1 MAKLGISLA
10 AALMVCLAV
19 LAASVF
25 QQQDIMRDHSSIPP
39 WFAFT
44 FGFKVCSTNQL
55 AMCGHWQR
63 LHLIQ
68 QSRLLMPA
76 HLLLQK
82 QWLSCMLLKCLPLVC
97 TIHFHSVPFQ
107 AFRVME
113 RFPNWAMP
121 PAARM
126 VDLALNGFHKS
137 QVIIAVNDLGI
148 ADALGDSGQS
158 AQQLAQ
164 QLSIKNADKL
174 SRLLS
179 AAASFGVFTARQTS
193 KHEPVTFHNS
203 GLSAVLRG
211 DHSNTVTH
219 TIKGSIQSL
228 YLPWGSIAEGLKQD
242 KVPFELAHQTDIW
255 QYLSDRPELEHEFS
269 MAMASQDKLG
279 IHAVLTDFDWSHYSR
294 VIDVG
299 GAYGTLVAAIMQ
311 QNSAVSGVVRDLS
324 AVVKKAERRWRSQ
337 YDESMLQRVSFV
349 ACNFLVA
356 GKLPKAQGRSEAYVL
371 RDIVH
376 DWSDEKAKFIL
387 KNLREAIGSNSTA
400 VVLLVETVLQG
411 IIADTDPS
419 VKYLL
424 DIAMM
429 VAVDG
434 KERSEQELSSML
446 QQTGFQMK
454 TVHHTRGLYKVL
466 EAVPI

>member
-1 MAKLGISLA
+1 
-10 AALMVCLAV
+10 
-19 LAASVF
+19 
-25 QQQDIMRDHSSIPP
+25 
-39 WFAFT
+39 
-44 FGFKVCSTNQL
+44 
-55 AMCGHWQR
+55 
-63 LHLIQ
+63 
-68 QSRLLMPA
+68 
-76 HLLLQK
+76 
-82 QWLSCMLLKCLPLVC
+82 
-97 TIHFHSVPFQ
+97 
-107 AFRVME
+107 ME

-121 PAARM
+121 PPARM

-137 QVIIAVNDLGI
+137 QVIIAINDLGI
-148 ADALGDSGQS
+148 ADSLGDSGQT

-164 QLSIKNADKL
+164 SLSIRNADKL

-179 AAASFGVFTARQTS
+179 AAASYGVFAAQQKS
-193 KHEPVTFHNS
+193 KHEAVTFHNN

-211 DHSNTVTH
+211 DHPNTVTH

-228 YLPWGSIAEGLKQD
+228 YLPWGNIAEGLKQD
-242 KVPFELAHQTDIW
+242 RVPFELAHQTDIW
-255 QYLSDRPELEHEFS
+255 QYLNDRPEIEHEFS

-279 IHAVLTDFDWSHYSR
+279 IHAVLTDFDWSHFSR

-311 QNSAVSGVVRDLS
+311 QNSDVSGVVCDLP
-324 AVVKKAERRWRSQ
+324 AVVKKAEQRWQSQ
-337 YDESMLQRVSFV
+337 YDESMLQRASFV
-349 ACNFLVA
+349 ACDFLVA
-356 GKLPKAQGRSEAYVL
+356 GKLPQAQGVHEAYVL

-376 DWSDEKAKFIL
+376 DWSDDKAIVIL
-387 KNLREAIGSNSTA
+387 KNLREAISNDSTA

-411 IIADTDPS
+411 IIADVDPS

-434 KERSEQELSSML
+434 KERSDQEFSSML
-446 QQTGFQMK
+446 QQTGFQVK
-454 TVHHTRGLYKVL
+454 TVHHTRGLYKVI